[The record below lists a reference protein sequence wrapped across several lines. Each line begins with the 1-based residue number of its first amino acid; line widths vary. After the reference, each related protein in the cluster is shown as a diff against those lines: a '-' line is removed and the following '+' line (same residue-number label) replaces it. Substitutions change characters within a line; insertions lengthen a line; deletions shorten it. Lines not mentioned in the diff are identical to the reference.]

1 MERQHLT
8 LGALSEMNSVSQTG
22 GQATVAERGTRE
34 NPYLLA
40 EIDPL
45 IDVSRQK
52 RWRNTQLFTYAI
64 SERTEIVTMSFY
76 DKLFYK

>member
-1 MERQHLT
+1 MERQQLT

-22 GQATVAERGTRE
+22 GQDTDAERGTRE

-45 IDVSRQK
+45 IKYTLNQ
-52 RWRNTQLFTYAI
+52 
-64 SERTEIVTMSFY
+64 
-76 DKLFYK
+76 